1 MMIVTW
7 YSLFST
13 CTFLWF
19 VVLFLFCFV
28 FLRFFFFR
36 IPVTIF
42 CLMVTWYLCTL
53 PYSCTSK
60 TSNWDSNLNR
70 STNKRLVKP
79 PSQLID
85 ELSELQ
91 IVNFP
96 QILPRNKD
104 SSSATINGPIMII
117 SLLQNSAEI
126 YESNV
131 SFPRPDCRLHF
142 WDDVTRVNMFWRP
155 VPAINQSSLNQCIRP
170 RFHDVQYK

>member
-1 MMIVTW
+1 MLTKLYDICDMVFVLFLWLSSFGISRPDDDCHMIFFVLHL
-7 YSLFST
+7 Y
-13 CTFLWF
+13 FLWF

-85 ELSELQ
+85 ELSEFQ
-91 IVNFP
+91 MFNFP

-104 SSSATINGPIMII
+104 SSSDTSNGSIIII
-117 SLLQNSAEI
+117 SFLQN
-126 YESNV
+126 
-131 SFPRPDCRLHF
+131 L
-142 WDDVTRVNMFWRP
+142 W
-155 VPAINQSSLNQCIRP
+155 
-170 RFHDVQYK
+170 K